1 MRTRDR
7 LRECSAAT
15 AVSFVSQIVH
25 KRKLFDIS
33 YKLKAI
39 KVTETR

>member
-7 LRECSAAT
+7 LLERSAAA
-15 AVSFVSQIVH
+15 AVSFVSQIVQ

-39 KVTETR
+39 KVA